1 MLFSMRSVFTGKTNQ
16 MDLPVTPEQ
25 INEWKISGRVIQ
37 EALPMLNADQR
48 EFLLSGS
55 TPEEWDEVFG
65 GDEE

>member
-48 EFLLSGS
+48 EFLLSG
-55 TPEEWDEVFG
+55 TIPEEWDDAFG

>member
-25 INEWKISGRVIQ
+25 INEWKISGRIIQ
-37 EALPMLNADQR
+37 KALPMLNADQR
-48 EFLLSGS
+48 EFLLSG
-55 TPEEWDEVFG
+55 TIPEEWDDAFG